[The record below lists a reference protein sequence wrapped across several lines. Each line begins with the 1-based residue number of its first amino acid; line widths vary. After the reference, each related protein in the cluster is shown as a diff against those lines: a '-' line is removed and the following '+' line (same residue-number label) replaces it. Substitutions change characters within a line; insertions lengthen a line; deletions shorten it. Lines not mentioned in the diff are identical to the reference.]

1 VVLLWA
7 PALTAQASQPLRKTD
22 LIRMLTSGPLTNK
35 QIALK
40 VRRNCLSFTPSP
52 RDIEDIK
59 ASTADSAVM
68 NAIAACGRPG
78 ATLRI
83 VVPRTVRAVAGTEIT
98 IVARVLRWDVPQSG
112 VSLVLEGASGIR
124 GGPKQNP
131 GAGTDST
138 GIAQLRLPVGMEAG
152 TYHLRLGLASG
163 TDFPRA
169 AIDLITTAPVV
180 AKALVRPGVAVF
192 REGYRSAVTVRV
204 DLTDSVGRPA
214 VGIPVELSGTTAELG
229 SIPAA
234 TTDQFGR
241 ATLTLSDTAVHRGGL
256 VGVYAARQLVG
267 GLTVVRQTVV
277 VSEERTQFVAGT
289 NQRGVVHSA
298 IRSPLILEVRDTAG
312 RPVTH
317 YPVTLAALNGTVS
330 PTTTTT
336 DSVGIVRANVT
347 LGDRAGTVVVTA
359 TVARVAHQAMMYAS
373 PGPPQGLEV
382 HQNGVAVNYVTISGR
397 DSVALQVAAHDVYG
411 NDVQVTGLVSRISE
425 GGDVVALRPSRV
437 QAVVVLEPRKTG
449 SATLRLR
456 GSGLESEVAVSTMV
470 PPLVT
475 GPWTYGVRAGGVAFN
490 YGFRGLSSSIAGRPG
505 FRGEVVLGR
514 EVAPGLRVQGG
525 LALGV
530 LGANARS
537 AHLSVG
543 LYQGLVR
550 GEYALTRSEGVVP
563 VVALGGGV
571 YRIKSTDPT
580 NMVYH
585 TSWLYLFGAG
595 IDFPVGPR
603 LVGVMRLERQQL
615 IEANS
620 KYQDGAVGALTVLE
634 VGLRVTP

>member
-1 VVLLWA
+1 V
-7 PALTAQASQPLRKTD
+7 
-22 LIRMLTSGPLTNK
+22 
-35 QIALK
+35 
-40 VRRNCLSFTPSP
+40 
-52 RDIEDIK
+52 
-59 ASTADSAVM
+59 
-68 NAIAACGRPG
+68 CGRSG

-138 GIAQLRLPVGMEAG
+138 GVAQLRLPVGMEAG
-152 TYHLRLGLASG
+152 TYHLRLVLASG
-163 TDFPRA
+163 ADFPRA

-180 AKALVRPGVAVF
+180 ARADVRPGVAVF

-204 DLTDSVGRPA
+204 DLTDAVGRPA

-229 SIPAA
+229 AVPAV

-241 ATLTLSDTAVHRGGL
+241 ATITLSDSVVRRGGL

-267 GLTVVRQTVV
+267 GLTVVVQTVV
-277 VSEERTQFVAGT
+277 VSEDRTQFVAGT

-298 IRSPLILEVRDTAG
+298 VRSPLILEVRDTAG
-312 RPVTH
+312 RPVPRF
-317 YPVTLAALNGTVS
+317 PVTLAALNGAVT

-359 TVARVAHQAMMYAS
+359 NVGRVARQAMMYAS

-382 HQNGVAVNYVTISGR
+382 HQNGAAVNYVTISGR
-397 DSVALQVAAHDVYG
+397 DSVALHVAAHDVYG
-411 NDVQVTGLVSRISE
+411 NDVQVTGLTAQIGE
-425 GGDVVALRPSRV
+425 GGDVVAIRQTSV
-437 QAVVVLEPRKTG
+437 AAVVVLEPKKTG
-449 SATLRLR
+449 SATLRLS
-456 GSGLESEVAVSTMV
+456 GSGLQSEVAVSTMV

-475 GPWTYGVRAGGVAFN
+475 GPWTYGVGAGGVAFN
-490 YGFRGLSSSIAGRPG
+490 YGFRGLSSTIFGRPG
-505 FRGEVVLGR
+505 FRGEVVVGR
-514 EVAPGLRVQGG
+514 DVAPRLRIQAGLG
-525 LALGV
+525 LGV
-530 LGANARS
+530 LGADARS
-537 AHLSVG
+537 TNVSVG
-543 LYQGLVR
+543 LYQGIVR

-603 LVGVMRLERQQL
+603 LFGVMRVERQQL